1 MRNKQFG
8 WAVFFIAPSLTGFAI
23 FFLAPFISVVYYSF
37 IDSPFSNTF
46 VGITNYMDMIKNPS
60 FILAAKNSLIFT
72 AISVPINVL
81 LSLTIAVL
89 LNNYCFF
96 KKLLRS
102 AFILPLVIPVASV
115 VLFWEILF
123 DYHGALNSILSSIN
137 IEPVHWL
144 QSSYSKCVVVLLY
157 LWKNIGYN
165 IVLFLVGLN
174 NIPKVYSE
182 VYALEG
188 ASWRSIFRN
197 VTLVYLSP
205 TTFFVIIISIINS
218 FKIFRES
225 YLLTGR
231 YPDDSLYMLQYY
243 LNNVFAKLDYQ
254 KLSTA
259 AILIFGFICVLILI
273 FYGIEREVAKNTS
286 I

>member
-1 MRNKQFG
+1 
-8 WAVFFIAPSLTGFAI
+8 
-23 FFLAPFISVVYYSF
+23 
-37 IDSPFSNTF
+37 
-46 VGITNYMDMIKNPS
+46 
-60 FILAAKNSLIFT
+60 
-72 AISVPINVL
+72 
-81 LSLTIAVL
+81 
-89 LNNYCFF
+89 
-96 KKLLRS
+96 
-102 AFILPLVIPVASV
+102 
-115 VLFWEILF
+115 
-123 DYHGALNSILSSIN
+123 
-137 IEPVHWL
+137 
-144 QSSYSKCVVVLLY
+144 LLY